1 MAVAGILRTGTE
13 SYAVASRE
21 PAFAS
26 SKWNR
31 DFYRALGQA
40 IKIARTEQ
48 GIERKELARLS
59 GLSYPYL
66 SEIEKGKKRASTEAL
81 LPIARAL
88 GLRQSELLER
98 AERLL
103 ERGLSISDP
112 SGTVRRGRAPGG
124 RPVARV
130 YRLQPAAA
138 GSAGETGVQELVSRA
153 GRLGADDFN
162 RVLDLV
168 RRLAR

>member
-1 MAVAGILRTGTE
+1 M
-13 SYAVASRE
+13 ASRE
-21 PAFAS
+21 PAAQVARS
-26 SKWNR
+26 RDK
-31 DFYRALGQA
+31 DFYAALGRA
-40 IKIARTEQ
+40 IRVTRTEQ
-48 GIERKELARLS
+48 GLERKELARLA

-103 ERGLSISDP
+103 EHGLSRSDLAP
-112 SGTVRRGRAPGG
+112 TPRRRS
-124 RPVARV
+124 RQSRELARV
-130 YRLQPAAA
+130 YRLAPARAE
-138 GSAGETGVQELVSRA
+138 SAGEAGLQELLSRA
-153 GRLGADDFN
+153 GHLAADDFN
-162 RVLDLV
+162 RVLDLM

>member
-1 MAVAGILRTGTE
+1 M
-13 SYAVASRE
+13 ASRE
-21 PAFAS
+21 PAIAAAPRG
-26 SKWNR
+26 R
-31 DFYRALGQA
+31 DFYAALGRA
-40 IKIARTEQ
+40 IKVTRTEQ

-81 LPIARAL
+81 IPIAQAL
-88 GLRQSELLER
+88 GLRQSELLDR

-103 ERGLSISDP
+103 ARGASRSEP
-112 SGTVRRGRAPGG
+112 PGTIRRGRAPTR
-124 RPVARV
+124 RPLAHV
-130 YRLQPAAA
+130 YRLAAA
-138 GSAGETGVQELVSRA
+138 GADAASEAGLQELISRA

-162 RVLDLV
+162 RILDLV

>member
-1 MAVAGILRTGTE
+1 M
-13 SYAVASRE
+13 ASRE
-21 PAFAS
+21 PAAQVARS
-26 SKWNR
+26 RDK
-31 DFYRALGQA
+31 DFYAALGRA
-40 IKIARTEQ
+40 IRVTRTEQ
-48 GIERKELARLS
+48 GLERKELARLA

-98 AERLL
+98 TERLL
-103 ERGLSISDP
+103 EHGLSRSDLAP
-112 SGTVRRGRAPGG
+112 TPRRRS
-124 RPVARV
+124 RQSRELARV
-130 YRLQPAAA
+130 YRLAPARAE
-138 GSAGETGVQELVSRA
+138 SAGEAGLQELLSRA
-153 GRLGADDFN
+153 GHLAADDFN

>member
-1 MAVAGILRTGTE
+1 VIDHRIGLMATDEPAAVAAAPR
-13 SYAVASRE
+13 
-21 PAFAS
+21 
-26 SKWNR
+26 SK
-31 DFYRALGQA
+31 DFYGALGRA
-40 IKIARTEQ
+40 IKVTRTEQ

-98 AERLL
+98 AEGLL
-103 ERGLSISDP
+103 ERGLSS
-112 SGTVRRGRAPGG
+112 SQRSETARRLRAPEP
-124 RPVARV
+124 RTLARV
-130 YRLQPAAA
+130 YRLQPT
-138 GSAGETGVQELVSRA
+138 GTDSAGDASLKELASRA

>member
-1 MAVAGILRTGTE
+1 MIDDRIVLM
-13 SYAVASRE
+13 ASRE
-21 PAFAS
+21 PAALAAAPRG
-26 SKWNR
+26 K
-31 DFYRALGQA
+31 DFYEALGRA
-40 IKIARTEQ
+40 IKVTRTEQ
-48 GIERKELARLS
+48 GLERKELARIS

-98 AERLL
+98 AEGLL
-103 ERGLSISDP
+103 ERGLSSSQP
-112 SGTVRRGRAPGG
+112 SAMVRRGRALGG
-124 RPVARV
+124 TLDRV
-130 YRLQPAAA
+130 YRLKPTGGDPASAA
-138 GSAGETGVQELVSRA
+138 GLQELATRA

>member
-1 MAVAGILRTGTE
+1 M
-13 SYAVASRE
+13 ASRE
-21 PAFAS
+21 PAALS
-26 SKWNR
+26 AAPRGK
-31 DFYRALGQA
+31 DFYEALGRA
-40 IKIARTEQ
+40 IKVTRVEL
-48 GIERKELARLS
+48 GFERKELARLS

-88 GLRQSELLER
+88 GLRHSELLER
-98 AERLL
+98 AEGLL
-103 ERGLSISDP
+103 ERGLSSSQP
-112 SGTVRRGRAPGG
+112 PRTARGRASG
-124 RPVARV
+124 RGTLARV
-130 YRLQPAAA
+130 YQLKATRGDPAVEA
-138 GSAGETGVQELVSRA
+138 GLHELTTRA

>member
-1 MAVAGILRTGTE
+1 MDHTIALM
-13 SYAVASRE
+13 ASRE
-21 PAFAS
+21 PAALPAAPRG
-26 SKWNR
+26 K
-31 DFYRALGQA
+31 DFYEALGRA
-40 IKIARTEQ
+40 IKVTRTEQ
-48 GIERKELARLS
+48 GLERKELARLS

-66 SEIEKGKKRASTEAL
+66 SEIEKGTKRASTEAL

-98 AERLL
+98 AEGLL
-103 ERGLSISDP
+103 ERGMSER
-112 SGTVRRGRAPGG
+112 SGPVRRRPAPGRG
-124 RPVARV
+124 TLARV
-130 YRLQPAAA
+130 YRLQPARADSASQA
-138 GSAGETGVQELVSRA
+138 GLQELASRA

>member
-1 MAVAGILRTGTE
+1 M
-13 SYAVASRE
+13 ASRE
-21 PAFAS
+21 PAALAAALR
-26 SKWNR
+26 SK
-31 DFYRALGQA
+31 DFYSALGRA
-40 IKIARTEQ
+40 IKVTRTEQ
-48 GIERKELARLS
+48 GVERKELARLS

-81 LPIARAL
+81 IPIAQAL

-103 ERGLSISDP
+103 ERGLSSSER
-112 SGTVRRGRAPGG
+112 SGTVRRGRAPGRG
-124 RPVARV
+124 TLARV
-130 YRLQPAAA
+130 YRLQASRGDPVTEA
-138 GSAGETGVQELVSRA
+138 GLRELASRA

>member
-1 MAVAGILRTGTE
+1 M
-13 SYAVASRE
+13 ASRE
-21 PAFAS
+21 PAALS
-26 SKWNR
+26 AALRGK
-31 DFYRALGQA
+31 DFYEALGRA
-40 IKIARTEQ
+40 IKVTRTEQ
-48 GIERKELARLS
+48 GLERKELARIS

-88 GLRQSELLER
+88 GLRHSELIER
-98 AERLL
+98 AEGLL
-103 ERGLSISDP
+103 ERGLSNSLP
-112 SGTVRRGRAPGG
+112 SGTVPQGRASG
-124 RPVARV
+124 RGTLARV
-130 YRLQPAAA
+130 YRLKATRGDP
-138 GSAGETGVQELVSRA
+138 AGEAGLHELATRA

>member
-40 IKIARTEQ
+40 IKVARAEQ
-48 GIERKELARLS
+48 GLERKELARLS

-81 LPIARAL
+81 LPVAQAL

-103 ERGLSISDP
+103 ERGL
-112 SGTVRRGRAPGG
+112 VRNATAVSRRRLPTPGRRAL
-124 RPVARV
+124 ARV
-130 YRLQPAAA
+130 YPLQPAPLDSSPE
-138 GSAGETGVQELVSRA
+138 GMPELVSRA
-153 GRLGADDFN
+153 RQLSADDFN
-162 RVLDLV
+162 RVLDFA
-168 RRLAR
+168 RRLSR

>member
-1 MAVAGILRTGTE
+1 MA
-13 SYAVASRE
+13 SPE
-21 PAFAS
+21 PALAAAPRG
-26 SKWNR
+26 R
-31 DFYRALGQA
+31 DFYGALGRA
-40 IKIARTEQ
+40 IKVTRTEQ

-59 GLSYPYL
+59 SLSYPYL

-81 LPIARAL
+81 FPIARAL

-98 AERLL
+98 AEGLL
-103 ERGLSISDP
+103 ERGLSTSQP
-112 SGTVRRGRAPGG
+112 SGTVRRRRALGR
-124 RPVARV
+124 RPLARV
-130 YRLQPAAA
+130 YRLQAA
-138 GSAGETGVQELVSRA
+138 GADSASEAGLQELVSRA

>member
-1 MAVAGILRTGTE
+1 MIDDRIVLM
-13 SYAVASRE
+13 ASRE
-21 PAFAS
+21 PAALAAAPRG
-26 SKWNR
+26 K
-31 DFYRALGQA
+31 DFYEALGRA
-40 IKIARTEQ
+40 IKVTRTEQ
-48 GIERKELARLS
+48 GLERKELARIS

-98 AERLL
+98 AEGLL
-103 ERGLSISDP
+103 ERGLSSSQP
-112 SGTVRRGRAPGG
+112 SAMVRRGRALGG
-124 RPVARV
+124 TLARV
-130 YRLQPAAA
+130 YRLKPTGGDPASAA
-138 GSAGETGVQELVSRA
+138 GLQELATRA

>member
-1 MAVAGILRTGTE
+1 M
-13 SYAVASRE
+13 ASRE
-21 PAFAS
+21 PAALAAAPRG
-26 SKWNR
+26 K
-31 DFYRALGQA
+31 DFYEALGRA
-40 IKIARTEQ
+40 IKVTRTEQ
-48 GIERKELARLS
+48 GLERKELARIS

-81 LPIARAL
+81 LPIGRAL

-98 AERLL
+98 AEGLL
-103 ERGLSISDP
+103 ERGLSSEP
-112 SGTVRRGRAPGG
+112 SRTVRRGRAP
-124 RPVARV
+124 RRETLARV
-130 YRLQPAAA
+130 YRLKPSRGDPATEA
-138 GSAGETGVQELVSRA
+138 GMQELATRA

>member
-1 MAVAGILRTGTE
+1 VMAVTGILRTGTE

-40 IKIARTEQ
+40 IKVARAEQ
-48 GIERKELARLS
+48 GLERKELARLS

-88 GLRQSELLER
+88 GLRHSELLER
-98 AERLL
+98 AEGLL
-103 ERGLSISDP
+103 ERDLSGP
-112 SGTVRRGRAPGG
+112 GRYGTARRVHAPDQG
-124 RPVARV
+124 P
-130 YRLQPAAA
+130 
-138 GSAGETGVQELVSRA
+138 
-153 GRLGADDFN
+153 
-162 RVLDLV
+162 
-168 RRLAR
+168 LARF

>member
-1 MAVAGILRTGTE
+1 M
-13 SYAVASRE
+13 ASRDE
-21 PAFAS
+21 AALAAAPRG
-26 SKWNR
+26 K
-31 DFYRALGQA
+31 DFYEALGRA
-40 IKIARTEQ
+40 IKVTRAEQ
-48 GIERKELARLS
+48 GLERKELARLS

-98 AERLL
+98 TEGLL
-103 ERGLSISDP
+103 ERGLSTAQP
-112 SGTVRRGRAPGG
+112 SGTVRCRRALGR
-124 RPVARV
+124 RPLARV
-130 YRLQPAAA
+130 YRLQPAGADSASEA
-138 GSAGETGVQELVSRA
+138 GLQELVSRA
-153 GRLGADDFN
+153 GRLGGDDFY

>member
-1 MAVAGILRTGTE
+1 MIDHRIVLM
-13 SYAVASRE
+13 ASRE
-21 PAFAS
+21 PVALAAAPRG
-26 SKWNR
+26 K
-31 DFYRALGQA
+31 DFYESLGRA
-40 IKIARTEQ
+40 IKVTRTEQ

-66 SEIEKGKKRASTEAL
+66 SEIEKGKKRASTGAL

-98 AERLL
+98 AEGLL
-103 ERGLSISDP
+103 ERGLSNSGP
-112 SGTVRRGRAPGG
+112 SGTVRRGRASG
-124 RPVARV
+124 RETLARV
-130 YRLQPAAA
+130 YRLKPTRGDPASEA
-138 GSAGETGVQELVSRA
+138 GLQELATRA

>member
-1 MAVAGILRTGTE
+1 M
-13 SYAVASRE
+13 ASRDE
-21 PAFAS
+21 AALAAAPRG
-26 SKWNR
+26 K
-31 DFYRALGQA
+31 DFYEALGRA
-40 IKIARTEQ
+40 IKVTRAEQ
-48 GIERKELARLS
+48 GLERKELARLS

-98 AERLL
+98 TEGLL
-103 ERGLSISDP
+103 ERGLSTAEP
-112 SGTVRRGRAPGG
+112 SGTVRRRRALGR
-124 RPVARV
+124 RPLAHV
-130 YRLQPAAA
+130 YRLQPVGADSASEA
-138 GSAGETGVQELVSRA
+138 GLQELVSRA
-153 GRLGADDFN
+153 GQLGGDDFH